1 MRHSLFLF
9 LLPFSL
15 VLPTL
20 PTSAAKSSEL
30 LSQINSSSQ
39 DFWFQAQRLVEEQL
53 HLIDQ
58 IQEAIANPDLK
69 QVEAMQAQLILQSGT
84 VERFLKSQYRNPQLL
99 CSNGTSPSARVPGL
113 SESQKQVYCALHTS
127 TQQLNSMISQ
137 LERRLPRLGGLAA
150 PNTLP
155 RLNEPSLNAPLNV
168 QSPVTP
174 RFPPVPDFPD
184 PEPPVFGI
192 PMKTP
197 FAEDDPPIQPAIL
210 LPKPAINPLL
220 AARAQLLAA
229 LPAFPAS
236 VRILDLAQTPEISDR
251 TTYGLSPVEPQV
263 YANFLDQ
270 PNTGIASIIPREIY
284 RLESNQLRNP
294 LQPTVA
300 EQLPFVP
307 VGKSLSGLTSRFAIQ
322 IADDNF
328 QIPLPGLDYGFMI
341 NLGAISLADIEPT
354 LQNIP
359 SLSQQQQELF
369 LNYSPPE
376 RVNDLQTDQRR
387 FLTGKAGLDFMP
399 FTSVPASTQAPI
411 VLNNTYLLRLFQFQ
425 LPEIILKRGIIFR
438 KQRRYLNRILETPSS
453 DVLIAFQ
460 PVSRRDD
467 GSYTVL
473 WRVLNRFPDPKIIDL
488 QDYVDFE

>member
-15 VLPTL
+15 VLPIL
-20 PTSAAKSSEL
+20 PTSVAKSSEL

-39 DFWFQAQRLVEEQL
+39 DFWSQAQRLVEEQL
-53 HLIDQ
+53 YLIDQ
-58 IQEAIANPDLK
+58 IQQALASPDLN
-69 QVEAMQAQLILQSGT
+69 QVEAIRAQLILQSGT
-84 VERFLKSQYRNPQLL
+84 VERFLKSQYRNPRLL

-113 SESQKQVYCALHTS
+113 SESQKQVYCALYTS
-127 TQQLNSMISQ
+127 TQQLNPMISQ
-137 LERRLPRLGGLAA
+137 LERRLPRVGGLAA

-155 RLNEPSLNAPLNV
+155 RLNEPSLNPPFNV

-184 PEPPVFGI
+184 PEPPVFGV

-210 LPKPAINPLL
+210 PPQPVINPLI
-220 AARAQLLAA
+220 ATRAQLLAA

-236 VRILDLAQTPEISDR
+236 VRILDPAQTPQISDR

-263 YANFLDQ
+263 SAKLLDQ
-270 PNTGIASIIPREIY
+270 PTGIASILPREIY
-284 RLESNQLRNP
+284 RPEPNPLRNP

-307 VGKSLSGLTSRFAIQ
+307 LGKSLSGLTSRFAIQ

-328 QIPLPGLDYGFMI
+328 QIPLPGLNYGFMV
-341 NLGAISLADIEPT
+341 NLGAISLADIDPT

-359 SLSQQQQELF
+359 TLSQQQQELF
-369 LNYSPPE
+369 LNYLPPD

-387 FLTGKAGLDFMP
+387 FLTGKAGFDLAP
-399 FTSVPASTQAPI
+399 SISVPASTQAPI

-425 LPEIILKRGIIFR
+425 LPEVVLKRGVIFR

-453 DVLIAFQ
+453 DVLVAFQ
-460 PVSRRDD
+460 PISRRDD

-473 WRVLNRFPDPKIIDL
+473 WRVLNQFPDPKITDL